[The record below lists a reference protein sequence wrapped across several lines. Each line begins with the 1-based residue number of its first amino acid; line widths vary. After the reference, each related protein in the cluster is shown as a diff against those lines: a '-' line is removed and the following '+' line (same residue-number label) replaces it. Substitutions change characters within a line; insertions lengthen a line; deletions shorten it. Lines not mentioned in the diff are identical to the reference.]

1 MTDLDK
7 LNTAAAEVLRLN
19 DGNIKKA
26 APKLAHA
33 LIENARRPLL
43 IALVADY
50 LTRLPNAPV
59 EHPDAKTKTQ
69 PAAPP
74 KPVGRRRQGKHR
86 RTAAIGTPTPHARA
100 GAVAAMK
107 LATAEI
113 FNRKIRGAGRLGNI
127 EVHQLRAISED
138 LANTT
143 GEFVQ
148 RGFDD
153 GVEAIALSMMSDHC
167 VAADPFAKVVD
178 VIPAKV
184 AEQAFKDAKIRTAQV
199 FAAASAKIAH
209 DLIAA
214 ARGKPMIEGNET
226 RQ

>member
-1 MTDLDK
+1 MFMTDLEK
-7 LNTAAAEVLRLN
+7 LNTAATEVLRLN

-43 IALVADY
+43 IALVADF
-50 LTRLPNAPV
+50 LTRLPNAPTV
-59 EHPDAKTKTQ
+59 QPPPKPQ
-69 PAAPP
+69 PATPP
-74 KPVGRRRQGKHR
+74 KPVGRRRQGPHR
-86 RTAAIGTPTPHARA
+86 RIAAIATPSPHAKA

-184 AEQAFKDAKIRTAQV
+184 AEQAFKDAKSGQCRCSQPP
-199 FAAASAKIAH
+199 
-209 DLIAA
+209 
-214 ARGKPMIEGNET
+214 ARRSHRI
-226 RQ
+226 